1 MFLIIGIIAIL
12 VLISIYLFYRAEH
25 FKKEISAYRREAK
38 MTKQECLSMANAV
51 VLASTQHQ
59 DLLKR
64 RLKKMQD
71 KIGVDEEPNPDLL
84 IMSYLIS
91 QYSNVYRE
99 LLKEDE
105 TIQQIYK
112 KCFGDTGKRYY
123 SEADEYMRES
133 DASLRKMWSSKDHCV
148 YITFIDMLLESQ
160 ERKLAKV
167 EKKQAMA

>member
-1 MFLIIGIIAIL
+1 MFLIIGIAAIL
-12 VLISIYLFYRAEH
+12 MLISIYFFYRAEH

-59 DLLKR
+59 DLLKK

-71 KIGVDEEPNPDLL
+71 TIGVEDEPNPDLL

-105 TIQQIYK
+105 TIQLSYK
-112 KCFGDTGKRYY
+112 KFFGDTGKRYY
-123 SEADEYMRES
+123 ADLDEYMRES

-148 YITFIDMLLESQ
+148 YILFIDMLLESQ
-160 ERKLAKV
+160 ERKLDKTS
-167 EKKQAMA
+167 KKKAIA